1 MTDICVVRPR
11 RTELSSVWNDRM
23 LHLRLCVSESDDDT
37 KAADCPF
44 GKLKFHSM
52 RDVMKIVKERRMHIT
67 ELDIKPRPYG
77 TCCGNR
83 FDPVSPLNF
92 CILRQILTK
101 LWSTYFPHN
110 ALFPKCITCTY
121 VCIFPTT
128 TNQDARIFPTMHFPH
143 NVSFKRI
150 GVCVCLSVCVC
161 VRHTFCQL
169 TYTGQTPQRIFTV
182 DTLKDADLRKD
193 VPFGGSRWWIN
204 TFMGPKSR
212 PE

>member
-101 LWSTYFPHN
+101 LWSTYFPTMHFSQN
-110 ALFPKCITCTY
+110 VSLVHMCVFSPQRPTRTHGFSPQCT
-121 VCIFPTT
+121 
-128 TNQDARIFPTMHFPH
+128 FPTMYRL
-143 NVSFKRI
+143 NV
-150 GVCVCLSVCVC
+150 
-161 VRHTFCQL
+161 
-169 TYTGQTPQRIFTV
+169 
-182 DTLKDADLRKD
+182 
-193 VPFGGSRWWIN
+193 
-204 TFMGPKSR
+204 
-212 PE
+212 